1 MPDYP
6 TCNIISN
13 NVLFVNRDETVATE
27 PVTLDQAKQWLKM
40 ESISD
45 DNDVISALITN
56 ARDWLEKYC
65 GITLVQ
71 RDVSTTV
78 EIKNRLEL
86 PLGPVDKSTI
96 VVTDS
101 KGDTVDSPVLTGSG
115 IGFILINGYGQFNI
129 DYTAGYET
137 IPAALILAMKQYITY
152 AYEHRGDG
160 LSEDRKDYAYEAR
173 RTAFPYKRNLVF

>member
-1 MPDYP
+1 MSDYP

-13 NVLFVNRDETVATE
+13 NVLFVNRDESVTTE
-27 PVTLDQAKQWLKM
+27 PVTLEQAKGWLKM

-45 DNDVISALITN
+45 DNDIISALITN
-56 ARDWLEKYC
+56 ARDWIERYC

-71 RDVSTTV
+71 RDLSATV
-78 EIKNRLEL
+78 EIKNRIEL

-101 KGDTVDSPVLTGSG
+101 KGNPVDSPALTGSG
-115 IGFILINGYGQFNI
+115 IGFILMTGYGQFTI
-129 DYTAGYET
+129 DYTAGYES
-137 IPAALILAMKQYITY
+137 IPPALILAMKQYITY